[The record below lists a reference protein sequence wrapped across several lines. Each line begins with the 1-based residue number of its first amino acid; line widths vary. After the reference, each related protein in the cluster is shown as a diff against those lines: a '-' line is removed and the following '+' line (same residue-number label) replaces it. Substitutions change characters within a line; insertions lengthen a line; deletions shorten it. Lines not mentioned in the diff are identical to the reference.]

1 MLGLGCCAGFSV
13 VAASYS
19 PVGMLGLLIAV
30 ASLVG
35 EHRFNSWVLRC
46 RAQLLHSMWDLPGS
60 ETEPVS
66 PALAGRFFTTKLP
79 GKPRYSF
86 LRGFFS

>member
-1 MLGLGCCAGFSV
+1 MFIGCAGLGCCAGFSL

-30 ASLVG
+30 ASLVR

-46 RAQLLHSMWDLPGS
+46 RAQLLHGMWDLPGS
-60 ETEPVS
+60 EIEPMS
-66 PALAGRFFTTKLP
+66 PALAGGFFTTEP
-79 GKPRYSF
+79 SGKPPIFAFR
-86 LRGFFS
+86 